1 MQRDRRFEHVVTI
14 RLSDK
19 DYEKLLAACDAAE
32 LSKSEYLRYVIRLV
46 TEETYAT
53 SRGGVLLD
61 TESMRRCARELR
73 RWGHH
78 YNQAVHAMNAIA
90 LQSRK
95 LNIDHRWLEAQIE
108 IIERELAQVNA
119 GRAELSDLLNALE
132 SRAVIGGK

>member
-1 MQRDRRFEHVVTI
+1 MQRDKRFEVMIGLRVTP
-14 RLSDK
+14 K
-19 DYEKLLAACDAAE
+19 DAAKLKE
-32 LSKSEYLRYVIRLV
+32 CCEQAGLPQSEYLRYVVRLA
-46 TEETYAT
+46 TEDSFEAA
-53 SRGGVLLD
+53 RGGVLLD
-61 TESMRRCARELR
+61 AESMRRCARELR

-95 LNIDHRWLEAQIE
+95 LNIEHRWLEAQIE

-119 GRAELSDLLNALE
+119 GRAELSDLLNALD